1 MTNKCRQ
8 YVTVCCATLL
18 PVTGNDC
25 HSSRW
30 RTQNSA
36 CPLACCTDMQEN
48 KAKTT
53 LNETRLDVQALLP
66 LFPELLLQLPSRVF
80 SATSLLMLAYL
91 GPTMWYLWMDLG
103 TGNANFFYAITL
115 LWAAWQVGDS
125 QLVHVLTLVSLV
137 L

>member
-1 MTNKCRQ
+1 
-8 YVTVCCATLL
+8 
-18 PVTGNDC
+18 
-25 HSSRW
+25 
-30 RTQNSA
+30 
-36 CPLACCTDMQEN
+36 MQAK

-115 LWAAWQVGDS
+115 LWAAWQVTAN
-125 QLVHVLTLVSLV
+125 LYMC
-137 L
+137 